1 LQTVVLPVGVFL
13 TWVTTSKFEI
23 LQTGGNT
30 LTEKPMKSHSSLQ
43 VIRDEHASLAA
54 MLQSMRMMV
63 KRGPAEDRR
72 NFFDVVRAMLFYIDE
87 FPERLHHPK
96 ESNLLFPKVVKLVP
110 KVMGAI
116 DKLERDH
123 MYSEKAARDMQHL
136 LLAWE
141 LLGDARRAVFEE
153 AFEKYINFYLE
164 HMSLEE
170 SVILPEAERCFSEDD
185 WRVLDAAFA
194 QNADPL
200 TGHYPPA
207 QEFEKLFSLIVTRAP
222 SPIGLG

>member
-1 LQTVVLPVGVFL
+1 MQRHSALQT
-13 TWVTTSKFEI
+13 
-23 LQTGGNT
+23 
-30 LTEKPMKSHSSLQ
+30 
-43 VIRDEHASLAA
+43 IRDEHASLAA
-54 MLQSMRMMV
+54 MLQSMRLMV
-63 KRGPAEDRR
+63 QKGPSDERR
-72 NFFDVVRAMLFYIDE
+72 KFFDVLRAMLFYIDE

-96 ESNLLFPKVVKLVP
+96 ESNLLFPKVVKLAP

-123 MYSEKAARDMQHL
+123 MRSEKAARDLQHL
-136 LLAWE
+136 LLSWE
-141 LLGDARRAVFEE
+141 LLGPSRRSAFEE
-153 AFEKYINFYLE
+153 AIGQYIDAYLE
-164 HMSLEE
+164 HMHLEE
-170 SVILPEAERCFSEDD
+170 KVILPEAERCFSEDD

-194 QNADPL
+194 ENADPL

>member
-1 LQTVVLPVGVFL
+1 MPRHSALQ
-13 TWVTTSKFEI
+13 I
-23 LQTGGNT
+23 
-30 LTEKPMKSHSSLQ
+30 
-43 VIRDEHASLAA
+43 IRDEHASLAA

-63 KRGPAEDRR
+63 QRGPADDRR
-72 NFFDVVRAMLFYIDE
+72 HFFEVVRAMLFYIDE

-96 ESNLLFPKVVKLVP
+96 ESNLLFPKVVKLAP

-123 MYSEKAARDMQHL
+123 LASEKAVRDMQHL

-141 LLGDARRAVFEE
+141 LLGEGRRQVFEE
-153 AFEKYINFYLE
+153 ALEQYIRAYLE
-164 HMSLEE
+164 HMGLEE
-170 SVILPEAERCFSEDD
+170 SAILPEAERCFSAED
-185 WRVLDAAFA
+185 WQALDAAFA

>member
-1 LQTVVLPVGVFL
+1 MTQHSALQ
-13 TWVTTSKFEI
+13 I
-23 LQTGGNT
+23 
-30 LTEKPMKSHSSLQ
+30 
-43 VIRDEHASLAA
+43 IRDEHASLAA

-96 ESNLLFPKVVKLVP
+96 ESNLLFPKVVKQAP

-123 MYSEKAARDMQHL
+123 LSSEKAARDMQHM

-141 LLGDARRAVFEE
+141 LLGASRRQAFEE
-153 AFEKYINFYLE
+153 ALEKYINFYLE

-170 SVILPEAERCFSEDD
+170 SVILPEAERCFSADD

-194 QNADPL
+194 ENADPL

-207 QEFEKLFSLIVTRAP
+207 QEVEKLFSLIVTRAP